1 VGPVRHKMRLAL
13 TPQDVAP
20 RWPVR
25 TIARGDA
32 EALGAL
38 MYAAYHGTIDDE
50 GETPEESVAEM
61 RRTLEGQYGPPLQ
74 SCSFLIEQEGRA
86 LAATVITWWREAPL
100 LAFVMSRPEAQ
111 GRGLATDLIK
121 RSINALLAEGHT
133 ELLLAVTEGNAP
145 AQHLYEKLG
154 FRIVP

>member
-1 VGPVRHKMRLAL
+1 MAHPRHKMRLAL
-13 TPQDVAP
+13 TPHEVAP
-20 RWPVR
+20 RLPAR

-61 RRTLEGQYGPPLQ
+61 RRTLAGQYGPLLQ
-74 SCSFLIEQEGRA
+74 NCSFVIEEDGRA
-86 LAATVITWWREAPL
+86 LAATLVTEWRDAPL
-100 LAFVMSRPEAQ
+100 LAFAMTRPEAQ
-111 GRGLATDLIK
+111 GRGMATFLIR
-121 RSINALLAEGHT
+121 RSINALLTEGHT

-145 AQHLYEKLG
+145 AQHLYAKLG
-154 FRIVP
+154 FRVVP